1 MPPRLLIVYTA
12 GQVIPYFS
20 AWEIQGVAWE
30 RVNWLQHIMIQGQC
44 RVQWRMRVTSLPEEA
59 QVSVSTQQV
68 TSAFI
73 FLLKIVYLSELSGSF
88 SWMISLSKCWRSRSS
103 SWITHKHPEVTS
115 FLRDTGTLH
124 TYYINHKKRDISKYI
139 YCYSDLI
146 RTQIIQ
152 IRDFMYFL

>member
-59 QVSVSTQQV
+59 QVSRRSRWLQ
-68 TSAFI
+68 
-73 FLLKIVYLSELSGSF
+73 LSYF
-88 SWMISLSKCWRSRSS
+88 SWRLCIWVNSQDRSAEWLVWASVEDLVLHHGWDTNTPRSRAFSG
-103 SWITHKHPEVTS
+103 IQV
-115 FLRDTGTLH
+115 LYIH
-124 TYYINHKKRDISKYI
+124 TILTIKKRDISKFI